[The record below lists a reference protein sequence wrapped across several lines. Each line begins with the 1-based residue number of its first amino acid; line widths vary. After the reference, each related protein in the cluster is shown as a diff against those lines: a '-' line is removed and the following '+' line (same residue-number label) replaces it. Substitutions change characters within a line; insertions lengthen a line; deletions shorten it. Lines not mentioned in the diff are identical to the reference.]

1 MPDTNVTAAYVPARP
16 LKQVMPETHSIRALV
31 YKATEV
37 AVEVTID
44 KNGHV
49 TAARAVKSE
58 PKVNLAVVGAA
69 INAAKQWAFAPA
81 SMRGQDIP
89 SRQTIVFQ
97 FQPHQ

>member
-1 MPDTNVTAAYVPARP
+1 MPA
-16 LKQVMPETHSIRALV
+16 THSLGALV
-31 YKATEV
+31 YKPVEV

-58 PKVNLAVVGAA
+58 RNVSLAVVGAA

-97 FQPHQ
+97 FQPRQ